1 MERSSVIPD
10 RLLEGYD
17 SIEIVETNTHGFAK
31 STVKEP
37 PGNKLFFNETKPPK
51 RRSRQNM
58 DKLPPI
64 SAMSRKVCLK
74 SRAPKDP
81 SSSNFLSDTDERT
94 QGLIRDARKIQMGD
108 HKKQRMK
115 ARIDLKSNRSNVNE
129 LEGKSNVVP
138 DSSSSKQGM
147 ELNSTEAKRK
157 PTAPEGSFMSIG
169 RLSAAVSPEKKMDIT
184 DGRSSPTEINSPRQS
199 EKKRVTKIDIPD
211 DSLPTLEKI
220 GSKSQPAENERA
232 MVTETSPV
240 KGLEKELFFHTRS
253 INIQAVQRKMN
264 EIEKA
269 LPMQKRCKKKSFWN
283 KVRDEHGNSLLI
295 CAAQSGSK
303 KLCKLFLRAGID
315 PGLRNYKRCQ
325 AHDYASKYKYK
336 SLCNYLKSKT
346 QRS

>member
-1 MERSSVIPD
+1 MERSCVIPD

-17 SIEIVETNTHGFAK
+17 SIEIVETNTHGFSK
-31 STVKEP
+31 STTNEP
-37 PGNKLFFNETKPPK
+37 PGNKLFFTETKPAK
-51 RRSRQNM
+51 RRSRHSM

-94 QGLIRDARKIQMGD
+94 LGLIRDARKIQMGD

-115 ARIDLKSNRSNVNE
+115 TRIDLKTNRTSGTDMEGISNIPSDSSPSKKE
-129 LEGKSNVVP
+129 LEHN
-138 DSSSSKQGM
+138 
-147 ELNSTEAKRK
+147 
-157 PTAPEGSFMSIG
+157 
-169 RLSAAVSPEKKMDIT
+169 SPESKKMDIT
-184 DGRSSPTEINSPRQS
+184 ERGSSPTALNSPRQM
-199 EKKRVTKIDIPD
+199 EKKPNKKNDLPEP
-211 DSLPTLEKI
+211 LPTLDKT
-220 GSKSQPAENERA
+220 GLKSLQLENERA
-232 MVTETSPV
+232 LNSERSPV

-269 LPMQKRCKKKSFWN
+269 MPMQKRCKKKSFWN

-315 PGLRNYKRCQ
+315 PSLRNYKRCQ

>member
-1 MERSSVIPD
+1 MERLSVIPD

-31 STVKEP
+31 ATVNDP

-51 RRSRQNM
+51 RRTRQNM

-129 LEGKSNVVP
+129 MEGKSNVVP
-138 DSSSSKQGM
+138 DSSSSKQGI
-147 ELNSTEAKRK
+147 ELN
-157 PTAPEGSFMSIG
+157 
-169 RLSAAVSPEKKMDIT
+169 SPEKKIDIN
-184 DGRSSPTEINSPRQS
+184 DGRSSPIEINSPRQS

-232 MVTETSPV
+232 MATETSPV